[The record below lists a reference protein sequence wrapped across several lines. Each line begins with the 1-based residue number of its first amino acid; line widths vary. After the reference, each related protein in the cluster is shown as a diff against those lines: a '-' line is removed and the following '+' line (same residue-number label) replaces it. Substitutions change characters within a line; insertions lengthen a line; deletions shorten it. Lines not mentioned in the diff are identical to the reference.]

1 MDDDSKVKKSKG
13 TKKCIIKRE
22 LRSKNY
28 KDCLLNDKVILKL
41 QQRFKSNYNEVY
53 TQKINKIAL
62 CNNDDRRLQTHDKI
76 TTYPYGTNAF
86 KVCESEMLSKY
97 FATYK

>member
-53 TQKINKIAL
+53 TREINKIAL

-86 KVCESEMLSKY
+86 KVCESEMLNGKL
-97 FATYK
+97 